1 MNYPPIEP
9 FHSFYLEVSKNHQLY
24 IEQVGNPQ
32 GICILFLHGGPG
44 SGCDENHRRF
54 FDPKK
59 FHVIL
64 FDQRGC
70 GKSKPYGSIVDNTTG
85 DLISDIEAIRRHLK
99 IGAWHVF
106 GGSWGSI
113 LALAYAQVHQRPI
126 LSLILRGLFLGRE
139 EEIQFFYQK
148 GASYIYPEEFEN
160 FISILTHDEKKDV
173 VTSFYERLISKDEKR
188 VKEAAKHWSYWEG
201 SCLKLINTT
210 RSIKEFAKEER
221 LLSLALIESHYF
233 YHGCFIKKDQLLEEA
248 YKLKNIPIT
257 LIHGR
262 YDLICPNENAFLLKK
277 RLPHIDFHVAPTSG
291 HAATEVEILEVLHK
305 ALEKL

>member
-85 DLISDIEAIRRHLK
+85 D
-99 IGAWHVF
+99 
-106 GGSWGSI
+106 
-113 LALAYAQVHQRPI
+113 
-126 LSLILRGLFLGRE
+126 
-139 EEIQFFYQK
+139 
-148 GASYIYPEEFEN
+148 
-160 FISILTHDEKKDV
+160 
-173 VTSFYERLISKDEKR
+173 
-188 VKEAAKHWSYWEG
+188 
-201 SCLKLINTT
+201 
-210 RSIKEFAKEER
+210 
-221 LLSLALIESHYF
+221 ESRC
-233 YHGCFIKKDQLLEEA
+233 G
-248 YKLKNIPIT
+248 
-257 LIHGR
+257 
-262 YDLICPNENAFLLKK
+262 
-277 RLPHIDFHVAPTSG
+277 
-291 HAATEVEILEVLHK
+291 
-305 ALEKL
+305 